1 MITRCINKVIIFSKA
16 NQKVGELGQTRII
29 FVFEKLR
36 NFSFFWQ
43 KCDNNIFTP
52 RNSVTVDLPK
62 TIIFKHFK
70 IWGLPL
76 KSSSECLK
84 KEFLVTLSLY
94 FKRRSK
100 QFNFNGIIFAD

>member
-43 KCDNNIFTP
+43 KCDNNIFYSKGQCHC
-52 RNSVTVDLPK
+52 RLAQNN
-62 TIIFKHFK
+62 
-70 IWGLPL
+70 
-76 KSSSECLK
+76 
-84 KEFLVTLSLY
+84 Y
-94 FKRRSK
+94 FAKAEK
-100 QFNFNGIIFAD
+100 D

>member
-43 KCDNNIFTP
+43 KCDNNIFYSKGQCHCRLAP
-52 RNSVTVDLPK
+52 NN
-62 TIIFKHFK
+62 
-70 IWGLPL
+70 
-76 KSSSECLK
+76 
-84 KEFLVTLSLY
+84 Y
-94 FKRRSK
+94 F
-100 QFNFNGIIFAD
+100 